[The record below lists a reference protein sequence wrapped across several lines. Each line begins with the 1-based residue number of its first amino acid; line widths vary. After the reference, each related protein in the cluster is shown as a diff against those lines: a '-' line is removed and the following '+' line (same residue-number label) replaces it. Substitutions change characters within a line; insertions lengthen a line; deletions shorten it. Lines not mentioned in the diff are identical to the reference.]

1 MGKIKVLL
9 WDVDGTLLNF
19 QEAEKH
25 AIRACFSQF
34 GLGECTD
41 AMLEEYSAIN
51 QKYWQRLERGEIGKP
66 QVLEGRF
73 LEFFSNHGIDGA
85 VAAPFNREYQL
96 RLGDTVCFHDN
107 AGDLV
112 ASLRGRV
119 RQYAVTNGTKA
130 AQDRKLARSGLAAL
144 LDGVFISDE
153 MGVEKPH
160 PDFFRQV
167 FRRIGPLE
175 KAETMIVGD
184 SLTSDIQ
191 GGNNAGILCCWYNPG
206 GLPRQPG
213 LRIDYEI
220 TSLKELPAILEIGQA
235 I

>member
-19 QEAEKH
+19 QEAEKF

-51 QKYWQRLERGEIGKP
+51 QKYWQRLERGELSKP

-73 LEFFSNHGIDGA
+73 LEFFSNHGIVQA
-85 VAAPFNREYQL
+85 IAAPFNREYQL

-107 AGDLV
+107 AGELV
-112 ASLRGRV
+112 AALRGRV

-130 AQDRKLARSGLAAL
+130 AQDRKLARSGLAGL

-153 MGVEKPH
+153 LGVEKPH
-160 PDFFRQV
+160 PEFFRRV
-167 FRRIGPLE
+167 FQRIGPLE

-191 GGNNAGILCCWYNPG
+191 GGNNAGILCCWYNPRK
-206 GLPRQPG
+206 LPRRPG

-220 TSLKELPAILEIGQA
+220 ASLGEIPAILEA
-235 I
+235 

>member
-107 AGDLV
+107 AGELV
-112 ASLRGRV
+112 AALRGRV

-153 MGVEKPH
+153 LGVEKPH
-160 PDFFRQV
+160 RTF
-167 FRRIGPLE
+167 
-175 KAETMIVGD
+175 
-184 SLTSDIQ
+184 S
-191 GGNNAGILCCWYNPG
+191 AGIPVPWPG
-206 GLPRQPG
+206 GEG
-213 LRIDYEI
+213 
-220 TSLKELPAILEIGQA
+220 
-235 I
+235 